1 VRSRIEVVI
10 EVVERQVQLPQFQI
24 VGEVAEV
31 RRMLADHTVLG
42 RQAVETSALQCPPG
56 GELSATARPQAVQLG
71 IWSEEGQRVQQREC
85 QPAVYHSIVVAESR
99 AALGQLASVESRC

>member
-42 RQAVETSALQCPPG
+42 RHAVETSALQCPPG
-56 GELSATARPQAVQLG
+56 GGAFRNRQAAGCATGDLER
-71 IWSEEGQRVQQREC
+71 R
-85 QPAVYHSIVVAESR
+85 R
-99 AALGQLASVESRC
+99 AAGAAAGVPAALLGQ